1 MTFGQP
7 YLRASAT
14 ACRLIKSP
22 ISLITLQM
30 PCRIRGCLMRT
41 SLPVMMDLGPF
52 APKCDQQRAKKSFVV
67 FCRNGTGKKNGKREN
82 LQVWISPT
90 EVDSSHAIY
99 FPPTP
104 GVSFCAH
111 IAERHVMVA
120 ISVNQ
125 RIQKSQALRDPHGGV
140 QEWKTHQS
148 STFRRK
154 SSHGGLPQFQETTV
168 SRMLHGYVVG
178 RCHNSAHIP
187 D

>member
-1 MTFGQP
+1 MNPLRPWGSR
-7 YLRASAT
+7 YLFVQT
-14 ACRLIKSP
+14 GV
-22 ISLITLQM
+22 ISWYPFCTQMWPTTRQEKLRCFLQ
-30 PCRIRGCLMRT
+30 
-41 SLPVMMDLGPF
+41 
-52 APKCDQQRAKKSFVV
+52 KWN
-67 FCRNGTGKKNGKREN
+67 RNGEKKNGKREN
-82 LQVWISPT
+82 LQVWISLT

-154 SSHGGLPQFQETTV
+154 SSHGGLPQFQKTTV
-168 SRMLHGYVVG
+168 SRMLHGYFVG